1 MEQLLTFDEID
12 GFEVC
17 RATKAETG
25 LPYDVIMGINRKDE
39 KDPCLGIE
47 TKKGIV
53 LIPIAEKPAVLFEKC
68 CPEFR
73 PIITWIDHNRE
84 ILMLHWRKKL
94 TDRELLNIIA
104 NNC

>member
-1 MEQLLTFDEID
+1 MEQLLAFCEID

-17 RATKAETG
+17 CATKAETG
-25 LPYDVIMGINRKDE
+25 LSYDVIMGINRENKE
-39 KDPCLGIE
+39 EPCLGIVMG
-47 TKKGIV
+47 KGIA
-53 LIPIAEKPAVLFEKC
+53 LIPITEKPTVLFGNY
-68 CPEFR
+68 CPDIR
-73 PIITWIDHNRE
+73 PIITWIDQYRE

>member
-25 LPYDVIMGINRKDE
+25 LSYDVIMGINRENKE
-39 KDPCLGIE
+39 EPCLGIVME
-47 TKKGIV
+47 KGIV
-53 LIPIAEKPAVLFEKC
+53 LIPIAEKPAVLFENFC
-68 CPEFR
+68 LEFR